1 MKVSIIAATVAGLLC
16 WYGTT
21 NSAIARDCRTR
32 AGAHQNQN
40 LQATDFS
47 ARRRLHHRYAYGP
60 RYARIFPEP
69 YYYGR
74 PTEYR
79 PYGLVPFFFGLSFP
93 YRTW

>member
-1 MKVSIIAATVAGLLC
+1 MKLSIAAAAIAGLLC
-16 WYGTT
+16 CYLPAST
-21 NSAIARDCRTR
+21 SASARETYTRT
-32 AGAHQNQN
+32 GPDESV
-40 LQATDFS
+40 QATDPS
-47 ARRRLHHRYAYGP
+47 ARRRSRHAYHQ
-60 RYARIFPEP
+60 RFARPFYEP